1 MISLTEESGPSQD
14 IRTEKEFPLY
24 FFLGRISTE
33 MVLRILD
40 GFKKVEALDVK
51 ARILGFTEGPIER
64 VAIEEE
70 GEEEEEE

>member
-1 MISLTEESGPSQD
+1 
-14 IRTEKEFPLY
+14 
-24 FFLGRISTE
+24 

-51 ARILGFTEGPIER
+51 ARILGFIKGPIER

>member
-1 MISLTEESGPSQD
+1 
-14 IRTEKEFPLY
+14 
-24 FFLGRISTE
+24 